1 MTKADQELLV
11 RANTYREHFNFLRT
25 VVRMKLVRYR
35 IICTYNYADQ
45 IGLGLL
51 LNFIKI
57 PKKSSTKYQFD
68 QNIDRSTMSSEEYQ
82 TTFVADDPELDI
94 IVAFGPDGFRMQL
107 SGTSAVLAMA
117 AAVVIVAVVTHCL
130 YLGIFKLLDWCV
142 KDATQDVE
150 RGESERWQRSR
161 SPRTN
166 SRRRSS
172 RRRRSRS

>member
-1 MTKADQELLV
+1 
-11 RANTYREHFNFLRT
+11 
-25 VVRMKLVRYR
+25 
-35 IICTYNYADQ
+35 
-45 IGLGLL
+45 
-51 LNFIKI
+51 
-57 PKKSSTKYQFD
+57 
-68 QNIDRSTMSSEEYQ
+68 MSSGEYQ

-94 IVAFGPDGFRMQL
+94 IVAFGPDGFRMHL

-150 RGESERWQRSR
+150 RGESERRQRSR